1 MLLQCHVRLDLI
13 VPVYSVH
20 AKTARQDSTPRR
32 PKESEGEDPGRR
44 DAMTSS
50 QFHTIDACCH
60 ATLATAP
67 PVSVVSSENCEV
79 QVLLLG
85 MCICR
90 YRMPLLVISV
100 SEYPALF

>member
-20 AKTARQDSTPRR
+20 AKTARQDAQRSQR
-32 PKESEGEDPGRR
+32 GRILG
-44 DAMTSS
+44 DVMPLLSITSS

-90 YRMPLLVISV
+90 YGMPLLVISV
-100 SEYPALF
+100 SEYPARF